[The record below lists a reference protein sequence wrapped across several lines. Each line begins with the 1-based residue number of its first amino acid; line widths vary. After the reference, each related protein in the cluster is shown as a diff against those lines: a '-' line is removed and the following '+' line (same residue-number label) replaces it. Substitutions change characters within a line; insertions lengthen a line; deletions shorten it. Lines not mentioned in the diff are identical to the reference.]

1 MARPV
6 NPMLLPLARAALFG
20 LSPVESG
27 GAELYPFA
35 PFGGAAPL
43 LTRVVELARLGP
55 VPRPG
60 RPLEPRLAERAA
72 SVYLDFLEALP
83 GLLRTAR
90 LEPGEYEI
98 PSVARGLADISERS
112 ATLGLEGPDDTAAEL
127 AFAAAIADGF
137 AAHRETLTVTETL
150 LALARQAEFR
160 VQWNFEP
167 WGPFPDP
174 KSRKAAL
181 AELIEAQRAAEDTP
195 PGTPFVWPVQSV
207 DGKRPY
213 GLRTYYYWD
222 LEDLGVPGIVA
233 DGPPEHG
240 RPSFTAATQKEIN
253 ALHLRT
259 PQVCQVLARFGRWA

>member
-35 PFGGAAPL
+35 PFGGEAPL

-55 VPRPG
+55 APRPG
-60 RPLEPRLAERAA
+60 RPLDARVAERAA

-83 GLLRTAR
+83 TLVRTAR
-90 LEPGEYEI
+90 LEPGDYEI
-98 PSVARGLADISERS
+98 PSVARGLAEIAEAQGFVSPDGPEDA
-112 ATLGLEGPDDTAAEL
+112 ATEA

-137 AAHRETLTVTETL
+137 AAHRETIGVTDTL
-150 LALARQAEFR
+150 LAMARLGEFR
-160 VQWNFEP
+160 VQWNFAP
-167 WGPFPDP
+167 WGPFPDA

-181 AELIEAQRAAEDTP
+181 AELLEAQRAAEDAP

-222 LEDLGVPGIVA
+222 LEDLRVPGIVA

-240 RPSFTAATQKEIN
+240 RASFTGARQKEIN
-253 ALHLRT
+253 ALHIQT
-259 PQVCQVLARFGRWA
+259 PQVCQVILRFGRWG